1 MDASFSLDICLNFRT
16 GYIRNGSSDTL
27 ISSPRRIAKRY
38 LQSFFMLDVIS
49 TVPWDLVM
57 TNEALGLVQ
66 LFKVSRI
73 VKLVRIMRVLKL
85 IRILRLLK
93 VWPHPAFTTSRCQR
107 PCSNGPACASL
118 HVLHD

>member
-1 MDASFSLDICLNFRT
+1 M
-16 GYIRNGSSDTL
+16 
-27 ISSPRRIAKRY
+27 RY
-38 LQSFFMLDVIS
+38 LSGFFALDFVS

-73 VKLVRIMRVLKL
+73 VKLVRIMRILKL

-93 VWPHPAFTTSRCQR
+93 VCSGSGACITSYTVMLCTMDRR
-107 PCSNGPACASL
+107 S
-118 HVLHD
+118 

>member
-1 MDASFSLDICLNFRT
+1 MTKFEATAVGVWETFVDASFSLDIVLNFRT
-16 GYIRNGSSDTL
+16 AFVESGASDAL
-27 ISSPRRIAKRY
+27 ISSSRRIASRY
-38 LQSFFMLDVIS
+38 LTGFFLLDVVS

-73 VKLVRIMRVLKL
+73 VKLVRIMRILKL

-93 VWPHPAFTTSRCQR
+93 VCPHD
-107 PCSNGPACASL
+107 G
-118 HVLHD
+118 VLH